1 MFEGVNQCMPFTSSI
16 DQKTHHLH
24 LQELIRSTSK
34 VTLGEGYCCSSRSQG
49 VPEKLSVWWRIS
61 RMWFDQNMGLL
72 QICVMCHSAQDL
84 QVLTHHIKLF
94 WRVLAPQRKSGNFV
108 LFVFLLKIFEIF
120 LLRTLLH
127 IAVKSVQVRK
137 KNERINDGKRETNLG
152 G

>member
-1 MFEGVNQCMPFTSSI
+1 MCNVSQCSRPPSTDPSH
-16 DQKTHHLH
+16 KTIL
-24 LQELIRSTSK
+24 K
-34 VTLGEGYCCSSRSQG
+34 
-49 VPEKLSVWWRIS
+49 
-61 RMWFDQNMGLL
+61 GL
-72 QICVMCHSAQDL
+72 
-84 QVLTHHIKLF
+84 T
-94 WRVLAPQRKSGNFV
+94 PQRKSRNFV